1 MINIKFMNKIKKILT
16 FILIAG
22 FAFNT
27 LNTNAQAQ
35 GSVSETVATAAEV
48 ITPITITTA
57 VAMDFGT
64 LSVNGDTGGTL
75 TLATDNTRTATDGV
89 DLIGNDGASGG
100 VTVTGLAEASF
111 TVTIRETVML
121 REDQTETTSFSGA
134 NVMPLTA
141 FTLLNNTTDV
151 LVTTFTGSTSATALA
166 SGIFQSTILTGTS
179 VLKIGAT
186 IALTDEQ
193 NTGTYV
199 GEIVVDV
206 AYD

>member
-1 MINIKFMNKIKKILT
+1 MNKIKKILT
-16 FILIAG
+16 FTLIAG

-35 GSVSETVATAAEV
+35 GAVSETVATAAEV
-48 ITPITITTA
+48 IIPITIGTG
-57 VAMDFGT
+57 VDMNFGT
-64 LSVNGDTGGTL
+64 LSVNGDAGGTL
-75 TLATDNTRTATDGV
+75 ILATDNSRTATLGV
-89 DLIGNDGASGG
+89 DIIGANGISGG
-100 VTVTGLAEASF
+100 VTVEGLEDAAF

-121 REDQTETTSFSGA
+121 RKGGAEELSFNGV

-141 FTLLNNTTDV
+141 FTLLNNSTSVTFASFTD
-151 LVTTFTGSTSATALA
+151 STSAIALA
-166 SGIFQSTILTGTS
+166 SGTFSSTILTGTS

-186 IALTDEQ
+186 IALTDNQ
-193 NTGTYV
+193 TTGSYV